1 MVSQWCQQDTKRT
14 IPRLL
19 NCYWAFLGSVFSF
32 IERSS
37 LTKAKAT
44 HLPKQTTINEID
56 SMVSFN
62 DRPTI
67 QLIPYHRNSAYD
79 LLFWKQEEL
88 AEFQA
93 EAQMEKAGITRE
105 MLRKYKEQHRA
116 REVERER
123 LERSSPAYYSVRA
136 YNRPDEWIP
145 LNMRPGKIGYATRI
159 KKVSAVC

>member
-1 MVSQWCQQDTKRT
+1 MVSTRYKTNDSKTLE
-14 IPRLL
+14 LL
-19 NCYWAFLGSVFSF
+19 LAFLGSVFSF

-37 LTKAKAT
+37 LTKVKAKAT

-88 AEFQA
+88 AEFRA

-159 KKVSAVC
+159 KKVSAAC